1 MMRRSLRWRL
11 GLAGA
16 GTILIALGLS
26 AAGLALLFDRHV
38 ERVAVAALEGRAL
51 ALAAMVEPGPGG
63 AAFRQS
69 VADPMYDR
77 PFSGQYWQ
85 VELGSDLRRSRS
97 LWDMT
102 LDFAASPP
110 DPGGSRVRTIPG
122 PRDEPLLAVER
133 RLMVGQG
140 QAPVPLRIL
149 VATDRAALT
158 RARQGFLGDLLPYL
172 AVLGAFL
179 LAASWVQVTVGLRP
193 LRRIGAR
200 VASLATGARPRMG
213 QDLPVEVT
221 PMAAEID
228 SLLDARDRELARAR
242 HRAADL
248 AHGFKT
254 PLQALLGDAGQLRD
268 RGQHDIA
275 RSIETVV
282 AAMRRLVDRELARAR
297 IQSDRTQAGA
307 DPAGVLHKIVA
318 VLRRMPQGAA
328 LDWQVSPAPGPMAR
342 IDPDDLTEALGALME
357 NAMRHATAR
366 VVATVALAGP
376 AGVRVTIRD
385 DGPGVPDAQLARLVQ
400 RGVRLDEGGDGQG
413 IGLAITA
420 DIVDAAQGQLHM
432 RNADPGLEV
441 TLHLHRATPSNPL

>member
-1 MMRRSLRWRL
+1 MTPRSLRWRL
-11 GLAGA
+11 GLAGG

-51 ALAAMVEPGPGG
+51 ALAAMVEPGPAG
-63 AAFRQS
+63 ASFRQA

-85 VELGSDLRRSRS
+85 VQLGDEMRRSRS

-102 LDFAASPP
+102 LDFAAAPP
-110 DPGGSRVRTIPG
+110 AAGGSQVRTIAG

-133 RLMVGQG
+133 QLMVGQG
-140 QAPVPLRIL
+140 QTPVPLRIL
-149 VATDRAALT
+149 VATDRATLT
-158 RARQGFLGDLLPYL
+158 EARQGFLGDLLPYL

-193 LRRIGAR
+193 LRQIGAR
-200 VASLATGARPRMG
+200 VASLATGERPRMG
-213 QDLPVEVT
+213 QDLPAEVV

-242 HRAADL
+242 HRAGDL

-268 RGQHDIA
+268 RGQADMA

-282 AAMRRLVDRELARAR
+282 TAMRRLVDRELARAR
-297 IQSDRTQAGA
+297 IQSDRTPAGA
-307 DPAGVLHKIVA
+307 DPAAVLHKIVA

-328 LDWQVSPAPGPMAR
+328 LDWQIPPAPGPMAR

-357 NAMRHATAR
+357 NAMRHATSR
-366 VVATVALAGP
+366 VVATVTRSGATE
-376 AGVRVTIRD
+376 VMISIRD
-385 DGPGVPDAQLARLVQ
+385 DGPGVPEAQLARLVQ
-400 RGVRLDEGGDGQG
+400 RGVRLDESGDGQG

-420 DIVDAAQGQLHM
+420 DIVDAAQGRLDM

-441 TLHLHRATPSNPL
+441 TLHLHRAPRALP